1 MRETARK
8 GLMLTIAGLC
18 LVLAV
23 IGALLPIVQG
33 WIFLLIALFI
43 LARELESARR
53 VIKRARRKWPS
64 LSRHIEAARKHR
76 WAPRF
81 FDDFADHTDPDK

>member
-1 MRETARK
+1 MKETARK
-8 GLMLTIAGLC
+8 VVMLSIAGLC

-23 IGALLPIVQG
+23 VGSILPIMQG

-53 VIKRARRKWPS
+53 AIKWARRKWPF
-64 LSRHIEAARKHR
+64 LSRQIEAARRHR
-76 WAPRF
+76 WAPRQF
-81 FDDFADHTDPDK
+81 EEFADSTDPDK